1 MLGAIGGDIIGS
13 CWEGSSCADV
23 PLPLVTPQ
31 SVFTDDSV
39 CTIAI
44 ADAFLRSI
52 PFEQALREWVPRF
65 PNRGYGGAFYT
76 WAHSANAP
84 AYNSFSNGG
93 SMRVSPAGLLAKSA
107 DEAVK
112 LAEMTARVS
121 HNHPDGMMGARAI
134 ALAIWYARNG
144 CEPDDIRD
152 RLQRIT
158 GWSLSGSVQHRA
170 SNYGFST
177 LASETVPDALV
188 SALEADSYER
198 AIRNAIAIGGD
209 SDTVACMA
217 GGIAEALFGI
227 PDDLAAG
234 IEAELPFEMLRVLEQ
249 LYKRADAPFPLKG
262 TRPQVT
268 QQPRYSP
275 PPTLERVRSWFVRRG

>member
-13 CWEGSSCADV
+13 CWEGSACADV
-23 PLPLVTPQ
+23 PLPLITPQ
-31 SVFTDDSV
+31 SVFTDDTV

-44 ADAFLRSI
+44 ADAVLRSI
-52 PFEQALREWVPRF
+52 SFEQALREWVPRY
-65 PNRGYGGAFYT
+65 PNRGYGGSFYT

-93 SMRVSPAGLLAKSA
+93 AMRVSPAGLLAKSA
-107 DEAVK
+107 EEAMKV
-112 LAEMTARVS
+112 AEMTARVS
-121 HNHPDGMMGARAI
+121 HNHPDGMMGARVV
-134 ALAIWYARNG
+134 ALAIWYAREG
-144 CEPDDIRD
+144 YDPDDIRD
-152 RLQRIT
+152 RLQRIS
-158 GWSLSGSVQHRA
+158 GWTLAGSVEHRA

-188 SALEADSYER
+188 SALEADSYEG

-227 PDDLAAG
+227 PDDLAAD
-234 IEAELPFEMLRVLEQ
+234 IKAELPAEMLRVLEQ
-249 LYKRADAPFPLKG
+249 LYERADAPFPLKG

-268 QQPRYSP
+268 PQPRYSP
-275 PPTLERVRSWFVRRG
+275 QSTLERVTGWFMRRR